1 MLGLKV
7 HIAGSAAVACDRDS
21 LKAAH
26 ALVAALTDGII
37 SAGGG
42 MVLGVGG
49 EPYGEVGEP
58 CIFDWTCL
66 ERIAA
71 QPDPAPNWFSLRPE
85 RFVAVSTQS
94 GLDDIPGN
102 RRELWERIQS
112 RSDCEIK
119 IAPPGWRMAGIIRE
133 RQVQHGDILV
143 VLGGG
148 AGVEH
153 LAQSYAADGKPVI
166 PIAADIGAN
175 RQDGS
180 GGSRFLHGK
189 ALSDPDSFFRISSG
203 TGSSAGRLSSL
214 KLDPLSDTSAT
225 AADLIRLLGDL
236 QHPKAFYV
244 RLLDDSDSEL
254 GDVEDF
260 FRSVVDPVVQGRGF
274 APDEMGTRTP
284 TTAFMNLDIF
294 KSIHYASVVIV
305 DLTGLRVNCFMELG
319 YALARR
325 RRVIICAK
333 TGSRLPFDSD
343 KLPTHFW
350 NDPSIVDHDRIA
362 KFGKW
367 FDRYI
372 ELPPLVD

>member
-1 MLGLKV
+1 VLGLKV
-7 HIAGSAAVACDRDS
+7 HIAGSAAVDCDR
-21 LKAAH
+21 AAH
-26 ALVAALTDGII
+26 ALVATLTDGII

-42 MVLGVGG
+42 LVLGVGG
-49 EPYGEVGEP
+49 EPYGEAKVP

-85 RFVAVSTQS
+85 RFIAVSTQS
-94 GLDDIPGN
+94 GLDSIPDN
-102 RRELWERIQS
+102 RRELWRRLQH
-112 RSDCEIK
+112 RSDVGLK

-166 PIAADIGAN
+166 PIAADIGAH

-214 KLDPLSDTSAT
+214 RLNSFSDTSAI
-225 AADLIRLLGDL
+225 AKDMVRLLTDL
-236 QHPKAFYV
+236 QPPKAFYV
-244 RLLDDSDSEL
+244 RLLDGSDPEF

-260 FRSVVDPVVQGRGF
+260 FRSVVDPVVQEKGF
-274 APDEMGTRTP
+274 ASDEIGARTP

-294 KSIHYASVVIV
+294 RSIYHAGAVIV
-305 DLTGLRVNCFMELG
+305 DLTGLRQNCFMELG

-333 TGSRLPFDSD
+333 SGTRLPFDSD

-350 NDPSIVDHDRIA
+350 NDASFEHDLRIA
-362 KFGKW
+362 RFGKW
-367 FDRYI
+367 FDQYL
-372 ELPPLVD
+372 EMPSLE